1 MSEIKKKVVC
11 VEDEPEIIDLIRL
24 ILGRKGFDLTGATG
38 GLEGLE
44 AIRRVKPDLVLL
56 DLMMPDMDGWEVYQQ
71 MKADPELK
79 NIPVIVV
86 TAKAQSIDKIL
97 GLHIAKVD
105 DYVTKPFGPQELL
118 QSVERVL
125 SAKAQAAQS

>member
-1 MSEIKKKVVC
+1 MAEDKKTVVC
-11 VEDEPEIIDLIRL
+11 IEDEPEMVDLIGL
-24 ILGRKGFDLTGATG
+24 ILGRTGFDLIGAIG
-38 GLEGLE
+38 GREGIDAVRQL
-44 AIRRVKPDLVLL
+44 KPDLVLL

-71 MKADPELK
+71 MKADDELK

-86 TAKAQSIDKIL
+86 TAKAQSIDKVL

-118 QSVERVL
+118 QSVNRVL
-125 SAKAQAAQS
+125 GTEF